1 MNFKKLL
8 EHLQEYYLLTFRG
21 ILALGKKPFYLND
34 TIDQMAYAGTGSLS
48 IVILVMLFVGM
59 ALSLQV
65 SAEFAILGLQ
75 MYTGRVVGISI
86 ISEIGP
92 VTIALIYAGRAG
104 SGMASELGSMV
115 LRNQLDSLRAFG
127 VDPIKKLIGPRILSS
142 VIMLPALTI
151 IGNFISIVG
160 GAYITVVVNKQSA
173 AVYWN
178 QLDLILLDRYV
189 LPGTLKPVV
198 FGFIIATISCYAGMS
213 TRGGAVGLKSST
225 TRAFVLSTIL
235 IIVMDFVM
243 TKIILT
249 ALGYGI

>member
-1 MNFKKLL
+1 MNPKTIL
-8 EHLQEYYLLTFRG
+8 EHFQNYYLMTFRG
-21 ILALGKKPFYLND
+21 VLAMGKRPFYLND
-34 TIDQMAYAGTGSLS
+34 TIDQMSYAGAGSLS

-59 ALSLQV
+59 ALSLQI

-142 VIMLPALTI
+142 LIMLPALTI
-151 IGNFISIVG
+151 IGNFVSIVG
-160 GAYITVVVNKQSA
+160 GAYIAVVVNNQSA
-173 AVYWN
+173 SVYWN
-178 QLDLILLDRYV
+178 QLDLILLNRYL
-189 LPGTLKPVV
+189 LPGTLKPFV
-198 FGFIIATISCYAGMS
+198 FGFIIASVSCYAGLS
-213 TRGGAVGLKSST
+213 TKGGAVGLKSST
-225 TRAFVLSTIL
+225 TRAFVTSTIL
-235 IIVMDFVM
+235 IIIMDFVV
-243 TKIILT
+243 TKIILS
-249 ALGYGI
+249 ALGYSI

>member
-1 MNFKKLL
+1 MSFDKTLA
-8 EHLQEYYLLTFRG
+8 HLQNYYLMTFRG
-21 ILALGKKPFYLND
+21 IIAFGKRPFYIND
-34 TIDQMAYAGTGSLS
+34 IIDQMSYAGAGSLS

-59 ALSLQV
+59 ALSLQI

-92 VTIALIYAGRAG
+92 VVIALIYAGRVG

-115 LRNQLDSLRAFG
+115 LHNQLDSLRAFG
-127 VDPIKKLIGPRILSS
+127 VDPVKKLIAPRILSS
-142 VIMLPALTI
+142 LIMLPALTI

-160 GAYITVVVNKQSA
+160 GAYIAVVVNNQSA
-173 AVYWN
+173 TVYWN
-178 QLDLILLDRYV
+178 QYDLILLTRYV
-189 LPGTLKPVV
+189 LPGTLKPFV
-198 FGFIIATISCYAGMS
+198 FGFIIATVSCYTGIS

-235 IIVMDFVM
+235 IIIMDFVV

-249 ALGYGI
+249 ALGYSV